1 MVSEMTFKE
10 FGEFSH
16 NQLKVMS
23 DKSLLYYVLAEEC
36 IFWTNA
42 AHRISTFWTFHY
54 LSEVFPIPRVIFET
68 RNQFL

>member
-36 IFWTNA
+36 TFWTNA
-42 AHRISTFWTFHY
+42 
-54 LSEVFPIPRVIFET
+54 VFFAQ
-68 RNQFL
+68 NQESVFINIAPFSNILRKT